1 MAQIITIAN
10 NKGGTGKTATAVS
23 FGAALR
29 LRGYD
34 VLLIDADGQANATAT
49 LNVPTDAGTTYD
61 TLQRRDAR
69 YIEPV
74 RVLNVEGGA
83 GVLDVLPSCSDLSA
97 IDVEIAE
104 QPDRLTRF
112 STVVDKYRDKYDAVI
127 IDTPPALGILSLS
140 ALYTADVVIIPTEP
154 HYLAAKGIISLNNA
168 AKAVTANRA
177 VPVEVDV
184 LFTRYDKRLSLHRL
198 TVEQVTGAGFRVL
211 NTKIRNNVALSEAPA
226 ANLDIFRYA
235 PKSNGAADYDALTSE
250 YLNTHKLRH
259 LKHNYK

>member
-1 MAQIITIAN
+1 MARIITVAN
-10 NKGGTGKTATAVS
+10 NKGGVGKTTTAVS

-34 VLLIDADGQANATAT
+34 VLLIDADGQANVTAT
-49 LNVPTDAGTTYD
+49 LGVPTDGGTTYD
-61 TLQRRDAR
+61 TLQKRDTR
-69 YIEPV
+69 YIAPV
-74 RVLNVEGGA
+74 RVLPVEGGA

-97 IDVEIAE
+97 IDIEIAE

-140 ALYTADVVIIPTEP
+140 ALYTSDVVIIPTEP
-154 HYLAAKGIISLNNA
+154 HYLAVKGILTLNDAINA
-168 AKAVTANRA
+168 VSSNRP

-184 LFTRYDKRLSLHRL
+184 LFTRYDKRLSLHRV
-198 TVEQVTGAGFRVL
+198 TVEQVTGAGFHVYD
-211 NTKIRNNVALSEAPA
+211 TKIRNNVALGEAPA

-235 PKSNGAADYDALTSE
+235 PKSNGAADYDALTVE